1 MFGVFGRAPVT
12 TSRRLEAPQPFG
24 VWVLCHPGLPKTT
37 CHFHDSCPFP
47 NPKTPPNIV
56 PMRPSC
62 RWNQSRPAA
71 AGHGAPLPLAS
82 LHPHCNLLAAR
93 SGTKWYRMVQKLNFS
108 LARQPASRP
117 GHGRGALWPMASL
130 HPHRNLSAARSG
142 TKRYRMVRKLNFS
155 PARQPAS
162 QSGAWP
168 SRPIAHG
175 LSASALQ
182 PAGPPEWDE
191 MGQNGRGTQFFPG
204 PPTSKPVRGMAI
216 SPYCPWPLCIRT
228 AICRLPGVVQNGTEW
243 YGNSIFPR
251 PANQQASPGHGQ
263 GIPGQAGL
271 ESHRQAGGDQ

>member
-1 MFGVFGRAPVT
+1 MVCSVERR
-12 TSRRLEAPQPFG
+12 SRRADAFRRPNRLGFG
-24 VWVLCHPGLPKTT
+24 YYVTPACQKQLAAYMTV
-37 CHFHDSCPFP
+37 CPFP

-62 RWNQSRPAA
+62 RWNQSRPDA

-93 SGTKWYRMVQKLNFS
+93 SGTKWYRMVQ
-108 LARQPASRP
+108 
-117 GHGRGALWPMASL
+117 
-130 HPHRNLSAARSG
+130 
-142 TKRYRMVRKLNFS
+142 KLNFS

-191 MGQNGRGTQFFPG
+191 MGQNGRGTHFPRRANQQAGPGHGHLALLPMASPYPHCNLPALRNGTKWDKMVGELNFSPARQPASQSGAWPSRPIAHGLSVPALQSAGPTEWDEMGQNGRGTQFFPG
-204 PPTSKPVRGMAI
+204 GQTAGPEGA
-216 SPYCPWPLCIRT
+216 WPRNT
-228 AICRLPGVVQNGTEW
+228 RSGR
-243 YGNSIFPR
+243 S
-251 PANQQASPGHGQ
+251 
-263 GIPGQAGL
+263 
-271 ESHRQAGGDQ
+271 